1 MSVNVTKEKILK
13 VAEECFALYGFDA
26 TSTRQLAQKSGVN
39 MSMLQY
45 YFGCKEKLLETL
57 LINQSDLIREELSP
71 LLTMEGTAWQ
81 RLEKMQHIIVDHAW
95 EHRKLFKIV
104 MQELLLHQREMMANI
119 SHKSFS
125 ETFSV
130 MREVIADGIA
140 KKEFR
145 DGVDA
150 DLVIS
155 MVKGTLFFVLNLQM
169 PLGPP
174 EQEMETTKERAHAF
188 FSSVLERYLLP

>member
-1 MSVNVTKEKILK
+1 MSVNVTKEKILR

-57 LINQSDLIREELSP
+57 LINQSELIREELSP
-71 LLTMEGTAWQ
+71 LLAMEGSAWQ
-81 RLEKMQHIIVDHAW
+81 RLEKMRHVIVEHAW
-95 EHRKLFKIV
+95 QHRRLFKIV
-104 MQELLLHQREMMANI
+104 MQELLLHQREVIANI
-119 SHKSFS
+119 SHQSFS
-125 ETFSV
+125 ETFSI

-140 KKEFR
+140 RKEFR
-145 DGVDA
+145 EGVDA

-169 PLGPP
+169 PLVPQ
-174 EQEMETTKERAHAF
+174 EQEMEATKERAHAF
-188 FSSVLERYLLP
+188 FKSVLERYLLP